1 VKAVIDWI
9 SRTRTK
15 APPLAPLAPRASGL
29 HALAG
34 ARVLVCGASGSVG
47 SAAARALAG
56 AGATL
61 CLHYHENAKAAA
73 QVAEAIAALDTCA
86 SPPAALKADLR
97 VRGEAE
103 ALVARARGLMG
114 GIDVLIVAVGSAQD
128 AALPMIDRDSV
139 VTCMNNNL
147 RPVVNTCAALAG
159 THPTGAS
166 ASVVII
172 SSITGA
178 VGQPMRAA
186 YGAAKGAVI
195 SYIKS
200 FARDV
205 ASQGIVANCVAPQVI
220 DGGLASLM
228 RLHVRNM
235 LMANTPVKRAC
246 KPDDVAH
253 AVVYLASPAASF
265 VTGTVLGV
273 TGGLVTW

>member
-1 VKAVIDWI
+1 VKAIIDWI
-9 SRTRTK
+9 SRINAK
-15 APPLAPLAPRASGL
+15 APPHAPGTT
-29 HALAG
+29 ALAG

-56 AGATL
+56 VGATL
-61 CLHYHENAKAAA
+61 CLHYHENAGAAA
-73 QVAEAIAALDTCA
+73 QVAAAIAASDPRA
-86 SPPAALKADLR
+86 PRPALLRADLR
-97 VRGEAE
+97 LRGEAN
-103 ALVARARGLMG
+103 ALINQARGIMG

-128 AALPMIDRDSV
+128 AALPMVDREGV
-139 VTCMNNNL
+139 VACMNNNL
-147 RPVVNTCAALAG
+147 RPVVNACQALAV
-159 THPTGAS
+159 THPAGAQ

-195 SYIKS
+195 SYVKS

-246 KPDDVAH
+246 QPDDVAH